1 MADIK
6 GKYLKRIRRRNAIKV
21 AIIITVFLAGV
32 LILFLSREKTMLLES
47 RNYIISSDVK
57 ALFIKNEAVMYFG
70 HNIVAVENE
79 GAKISKNTILA
90 KELNTTAYF
99 EYEKQIIQNKLN
111 NFMYE
116 DKTKFFSD
124 IKDSLGKKDGDLTLG
139 TVKYLFYNAQQLNTL
154 YSKYNSMKKS
164 NELKLITTPINFT
177 GQVYYS
183 TDGYEDIAPMSLL
196 SMLSPDYL
204 DYVFDIKQSKLT
216 ARNSMVVKIIDN
228 SCVFVSFELPS
239 LTSIDFENTANKYK
253 ENIMTQNS
261 LQYNDYFT
269 FLKKRMDILQQYP
282 QMYFQIGEKTFA
294 GYIVD
299 IKQFEKSKMI
309 TLCVSKDVEDLIKL
323 RISEIKVQTQRYIK
337 VFKIP
342 KNCVYKNSSEEDC
355 IDIIDRGKIK
365 KTYKVTVRGYDET
378 GSYALIDTK
387 GVLITSQ
394 DSNNAQNSS
403 ENLEDCSL
411 LIK

>member
-47 RNYIISSDVK
+47 QTYIISSDVK

-90 KELNTTAYF
+90 KELNTAAYF

-116 DKTKFFSD
+116 DKTKFLSD

-139 TVKYLFYNAQQLNTL
+139 TVKYLFYTDKQLNTL
-154 YSKYNSMKKS
+154 YSKYSNMQKS
-164 NELKLITTPINFT
+164 SHVKLINTPIDFT

-183 TDGYEDIAPMSLL
+183 TDGYEDIAPMAVL

-204 DYVFDIKQSKLT
+204 DYVFDIKESKLIV
-216 ARNSMVVKIIDN
+216 RNSMVVKIKDN

-239 LTSIDFENTANKYK
+239 TTSIDFENTAKKYK

-282 QMYFQIGEKTFA
+282 QMYFQTDDKTLA
-294 GYIVD
+294 GYIID
-299 IKQFEKSKMI
+299 IKEFEKSKII
-309 TLCVSKDVEDLIKL
+309 TLCVSKDVQDLMNA
-323 RISEIKVQTQRYIK
+323 RICDIKVQTVRYANI
-337 VFKIP
+337 FKIP
-342 KNCVYKNSSEEDC
+342 KNSVYKNGNGEDC

-365 KTYKVTVRGYDET
+365 KTYAVTIRGYDET

-387 GVLITSQ
+387 GILRTSQ
-394 DSNNAQNSS
+394 DSNNTQNSS
-403 ENLEDCSL
+403 ESLEDCSL

>member
-21 AIIITVFLAGV
+21 AIIITVFLASV

-47 RNYIISSDVK
+47 QNYIISSDVK

-70 HNIVAVENE
+70 HDIVAVENE
-79 GAKISKNTILA
+79 GAKVSKNTILA
-90 KELNTTAYF
+90 KGLDSTAYF
-99 EYEKQIIQNKLN
+99 DYEKQIIENKLN
-111 NFMYE
+111 NYMYE
-116 DKTKFFSD
+116 DKAKFFSD
-124 IKDSLGKKDGDLTLG
+124 IKDSVGKKNGELTLG
-139 TVKYLFYNAQQLNTL
+139 TVKYLFYTANQLNTL
-154 YSKYNSMKKS
+154 YNKYSNMQKS
-164 NELKLITTPINFT
+164 SELKLINTPINFT
-177 GQVYYS
+177 GQVYYK
-183 TDGYEDIAPMSLL
+183 TDGYEDIAPMSVL

-204 DYVFDIKQSKLT
+204 DYVFNIKESKLT
-216 ARNSMVVKIIDN
+216 VRNSMVVKVKDN
-228 SCVFVSFELPS
+228 SCVFVNFELPRA
-239 LTSIDFENTANKYK
+239 TTIDFENTAKNYK

-282 QMYFQIGEKTFA
+282 QMYFQIGDKTLA

-299 IKQFEKSKMI
+299 IKEFEKSKII
-309 TLCVSKDVEDLIKL
+309 TLCVSKDVEDLINA
-323 RISEIKVQTQRYIK
+323 RISDIKVQTQRYAN

-342 KNCVYKNSSEEDC
+342 KNSVYKNSSEQDC
-355 IDIIDRGKIK
+355 IDIIDKGKIK
-365 KTYKVTVRGYDET
+365 KTYAVTIRGYDES
-378 GSYALIDTK
+378 GSYALIDVK
-387 GVLITSQ
+387 GILLTSQ
-394 DSNNAQNSS
+394 DSNNTQNSS